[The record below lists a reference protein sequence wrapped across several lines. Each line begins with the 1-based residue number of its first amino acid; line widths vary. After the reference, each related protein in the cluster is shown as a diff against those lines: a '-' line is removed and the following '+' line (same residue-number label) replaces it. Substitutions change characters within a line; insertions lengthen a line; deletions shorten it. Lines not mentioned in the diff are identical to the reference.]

1 MNHKILFLL
10 ALALLLLRQSEQSAT
25 QTLKLPTKF
34 NCTFEI
40 LETDAEHE
48 DIKNK
53 KYAT

>member
-1 MNHKILFLL
+1 MHHKILFLL
-10 ALALLLLRQSEQSAT
+10 ALLLLLVLQSQQSAT

-48 DIKNK
+48 NIKNK